1 MSNCELKTIY
11 QNLTK
16 NFLVLTILLVTH
28 VLKKIGIGIWKM
40 KKDIR
45 YIPCYSV
52 SEAAFYLRLP
62 VSTLR
67 AWVGKQ
73 RGFEPLIALAQD
85 KPPSL
90 SFVNLVEAY
99 VLAAIRRKYV
109 ISMTKVRRAIEY
121 ISEKFH
127 SEHPLADKEFETDGL
142 HLFVREYGTL
152 INITQEAQI
161 ELEEIVKQYLKRIE
175 RDPKG
180 LPVRL
185 YPFSRTGG
193 PDEPR
198 LIIIDPQIAFGR
210 PVLAAK
216 SIPVEVIAERYRAG
230 ESIADL
236 MYDYDCTQKEIE
248 EAIRCELWREAA

>member
-1 MSNCELKTIY
+1 MGTET
-11 QNLTK
+11 
-16 NFLVLTILLVTH
+16 
-28 VLKKIGIGIWKM
+28 M

-45 YIPCYSV
+45 YMPCYSV

-67 AWVGKQ
+67 AWVG
-73 RGFEPLIALAQD
+73 RRHGFEPLIVIAQD

-99 VLAAIRRKYV
+99 VLAAIRRKYI

-127 SEHPLADKEFETDGL
+127 SEHPLADKVFETDGL
-142 HLFVREYGTL
+142 NLFVREYGTL
-152 INITQEAQI
+152 INITREEQI

-180 LPVRL
+180 LPIKL
-185 YPFSRTGG
+185 YPFSGTGR

-198 LIIIDPQIAFGR
+198 LII
-210 PVLAAK
+210 
-216 SIPVEVIAERYRAG
+216 
-230 ESIADL
+230 
-236 MYDYDCTQKEIE
+236 
-248 EAIRCELWREAA
+248 

>member
-1 MSNCELKTIY
+1 M
-11 QNLTK
+11 
-16 NFLVLTILLVTH
+16 
-28 VLKKIGIGIWKM
+28 
-40 KKDIR
+40 
-45 YIPCYSV
+45 PCYSV

-67 AWVGKQ
+67 AWVGRQ
-73 RGFEPLIALAQD
+73 RGFEPLITLAQD

-99 VLAAIRRKYV
+99 VLAAIRRKYI
-109 ISMTKVRRAIEY
+109 ISMRKVRRAIEY

-152 INITQEAQI
+152 INITQEEQI

-210 PVLAAK
+210 PVLTAK

>member
-1 MSNCELKTIY
+1 M
-11 QNLTK
+11 TK
-16 NFLVLTILLVTH
+16 NFLVLTILPGTYLEKQQGGGQET
-28 VLKKIGIGIWKM
+28 M
-40 KKDIR
+40 KKDVR
-45 YIPCYSV
+45 YMPCYSV
-52 SEAAFYLRLP
+52 SESAFYLRLP

-67 AWVGKQ
+67 AWVGRQ

-152 INITQEAQI
+152 INITQEGQI
-161 ELEEIVKQYLKRIE
+161 ELEEIVKQYLKRIG
-175 RDPKG
+175 RDTKG
-180 LPVRL
+180 LPVSL
-185 YPFSRTGG
+185 YPFSRTGE

-210 PVLAAK
+210 PVLATK

-236 MYDYDCTQKEIE
+236 TYDYDCTQKEIE

>member
-1 MSNCELKTIY
+1 M
-11 QNLTK
+11 
-16 NFLVLTILLVTH
+16 
-28 VLKKIGIGIWKM
+28 WKM

-45 YIPCYSV
+45 YTPCYSV

-67 AWVGKQ
+67 AWVGRQ
-73 RGFEPLIALAQD
+73 RGFEPLISIAQD

-99 VLAAIRRKYV
+99 VLAAIRRKCI
-109 ISMTKVRRAIEY
+109 ISMNKVRRAIEY
-121 ISEKFH
+121 IIEKFH

-152 INITQEAQI
+152 INITQEGQI
-161 ELEEIVKQYLKRIE
+161 ELEEIVKQYLKRIG

-180 LPVRL
+180 LPVSL
-185 YPFSRTGG
+185 YPFSRTGE

-210 PVLAAK
+210 PVLATK

-236 MYDYDCTQKEIE
+236 TYDYDCTQKEIE